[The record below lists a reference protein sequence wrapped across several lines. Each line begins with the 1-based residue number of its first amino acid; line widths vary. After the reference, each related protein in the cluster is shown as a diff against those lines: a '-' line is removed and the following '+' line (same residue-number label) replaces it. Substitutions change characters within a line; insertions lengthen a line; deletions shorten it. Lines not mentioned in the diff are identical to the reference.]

1 MDRTPHSR
9 KLKQELEAAL
19 QGWEGKGIPYY
30 CLLSVERGEDD
41 PGHSVGVEGAQT

>member
-19 QGWEGKGIPYY
+19 QGWEGKGIPWVRTW
-30 CLLSVERGEDD
+30 SSAS
-41 PGHSVGVEGAQT
+41 PI